1 MGPSNCLRTERV
13 GIVSQAVAQIS
24 NRSTEG
30 PVRNNAELVREARR
44 LTKERRERER
54 MFPAVLFADPA
65 WDILLDLTISKLEG
79 VRVSVLSLCLAAPVP
94 TTTAFRWIR
103 RMEAKGLLVRTPD
116 EADRRRIYID
126 LNDQMLA
133 TMVAYLDRVAARERA
148 TGDSWPC

>member
-1 MGPSNCLRTERV
+1 
-13 GIVSQAVAQIS
+13 
-24 NRSTEG
+24 
-30 PVRNNAELVREARR
+30 
-44 LTKERRERER
+44 